1 MNVSF
6 FIARKYCSTQSRK
19 NLIYRIGLV
28 AVLSVTLSTASL
40 LLVASIFNGF
50 EDVVK
55 KLFATFD
62 PALKIT
68 PHHGKYFTLSP
79 DILHTLENI
88 AGVMQVTEVV
98 EESVLLTYRDRTT
111 MAKLKGVS
119 KDFASNHLLADH
131 IVSGRLQL
139 QEGDQHMA
147 IVGAGIQ
154 YALGIQLHH
163 VFDEIQV
170 FLPKQTRHEGIATMH
185 GLYNTSSIKPGAI
198 FAIEKHFD
206 DQYILTDLSFV
217 TQLLGNRDKRTAL
230 EIEVCPGASILKI
243 QQACVKLLPANFHV
257 LTQAE
262 QQVTLMRT
270 MHTERVLVVTTLTI
284 LVMIAA
290 LNIFFILSMLVLA
303 KEADIRILYTLGA
316 TQKTIKH
323 IFICEGL
330 LIGCTGSILGMMVAA
345 LLTWLQQYFNFM
357 SINTATSLLEAYPIK
372 GLWRDYVYVGISVLL
387 STLVASYRPAVLA
400 ASIPTYQAK

>member
-6 FIARKYCSTQSRK
+6 FIARKYCSTQSSK

-28 AVLSVTLSTASL
+28 ACLSVTLSTASL

-68 PHHGKYFTLSP
+68 THHGKYFSLSP
-79 DILHTLENI
+79 DIVHNLENI
-88 AGVMQVTEVV
+88 AGVTQVTEVV

-111 MAKLKGVS
+111 VAKVKGVS
-119 KDFASNHLLADH
+119 KDFTSNHLLANH
-131 IVSGRLQL
+131 IVRGQLQL
-139 QEGDQHMA
+139 KEGDQHLA

-154 YALGIQLHH
+154 YVLGIQLHH
-163 VFDEIQV
+163 VFDKIQV
-170 FLPKQTRHEGIATMH
+170 FLPKQTRHKGLTTMH
-185 GLYNTSSIKPGAI
+185 SLYNTSSIKPGAI

-217 TQLLGNRDKRTAL
+217 TQLLGNRDQRTAV
-230 EIEVCPGASILKI
+230 EIEVFPGASIPKI
-243 QQACVKLLPANFHV
+243 QQACVKLLPANLQV

-262 QQVTLMRT
+262 QQVTLMCT
-270 MHTERVLVVTTLTI
+270 MHTERVLVFTTLTI

-303 KEADIRILYTLGA
+303 KEADIRILYALGA
-316 TQKTIKH
+316 TRKTIKH
-323 IFICEGL
+323 IFIWEGV
-330 LIGCTGSILGMMVAA
+330 LIGCTGSILGMMLAA

-400 ASIPTYQAK
+400 AAMPTYQAK